1 MTITSEPSQVP
12 IWPFFVEHLLSVLS
26 DGQTWPRRPMVAQVL
41 ERADLP
47 ESALAETL
55 NSGGLRA
62 EERVGWAIS
71 NLVKAGFIERPQRAT
86 YRITDAGR
94 RWFGEHP
101 SGISSYAEAH
111 QTFAQYWPHTDM
123 ARSSRVAKPEDEAL
137 AADVDPIEQI
147 DAGVDRIN
155 DAVATELLERLRVTH
170 PDFFEDAVVKVLL
183 AMGYGGAERRGRR
196 VGGTGDGG
204 IDGVIDQDAL
214 GLDRI
219 YLQAKRYKD
228 GSNIGRETIQAFIGA
243 LHGVGATRGVFI
255 TTSAFS
261 RQAEEYVANLP
272 TRVVLIDGERLV
284 ALMLRYRVGVQVKQ
298 TYEIVEIDEDFF
310 E

>member
-1 MTITSEPSQVP
+1 MP
-12 IWPFFVEHLLSVLS
+12 IWPFFVEHLLAVLS
-26 DGQTWPRRPMVAQVL
+26 NGETWPRRPMVAQVL
-41 ERADLP
+41 ARADLP
-47 ESALAETL
+47 ETALGETL

-62 EERVGWAIS
+62 EERVGWIS
-71 NLVKAGFIERPQRAT
+71 NLIKATFIERPQRAT
-86 YRITDAGR
+86 YRITERGR
-94 RWFGEHP
+94 AWFAEHP
-101 SGISSYAEAH
+101 SGIASYADAH
-111 QTFAQYWPHTDM
+111 RTFAEYWPHTEASRPMKPDSALVDM
-123 ARSSRVAKPEDEAL
+123 VAG
-137 AADVDPIEQI
+137 DVDPIEQI
-147 DAGVDRIN
+147 DAGVVAIN
-155 DAVATELLERLRVTH
+155 DAVGTELLDRRRERH

-183 AMGYGGAERRGRR
+183 AMGYGGAEQRGRR
-196 VGGTGDGG
+196 VGGSGDGG

-219 YLQAKRYKD
+219 YVQAKRYKE
-228 GSNIGRETIQAFIGA
+228 SSTIGRETIQAFIGG

-255 TTSAFS
+255 TTSSFS
-261 RQAEEYVANLP
+261 RQAQEYATNLP